1 MTTPFKVKA
10 LFEYKSDFDDDL
22 TFAPDQIITV
32 TEIENDEWY
41 SGTYGGKLGMFPKN
55 FVEIY
60 VEEEPPVKVP
70 TLRPIS
76 LKLLQASG
84 TAPIVSTGASDSSKT
99 LSSTVAP
106 IGEGGQFQESASK
119 SETGYS
125 EKKTDP
131 LEIKSDKP
139 IAAVATP
146 KVPIPGLVMP
156 GKTPLQRDDPY
167 AVKKQFFGAGKSSY
181 VPQVKPRDQSN
192 IISHAYHDVAKN
204 TEIVREHDANNDE
217 EEAAE
222 EPKMSLKERIAML
235 QKRQQEEAEREA
247 AALKRREERKKEKLI
262 QKNTT
267 GSSVHTAA
275 SEEIVV
281 EAETEIGSP
290 ELHPSIPEV
299 TQAVPTQ
306 EVEREIGGEADV
318 EVEEDA
324 QGGEDEEA
332 EGVEG
337 EETEEDDED
346 LRRRKLVERMAKI
359 SGGRNMFGMMGMPA
373 PFGAPAAAP
382 TRSKAESKPK
392 VAKEETTNA
401 LPNAIPI
408 PGMSVASEIPAILKE
423 SNVKEEVDESDVG
436 RSVSVPNEEV
446 INESDSPDEDNIP
459 LDHSTRNFEVVENQP
474 RPPSLKL
481 SESEGEEQ
489 QEIDLSISNI
499 GNDPEVTGYEADED
513 VSDRAATAD
522 VDAQNT
528 TEGVQAFLS
537 ARSPSLAKVPPP
549 PPHSQHPLVA
559 EPPSHPER
567 PPVPDTLPLAKAP
580 PIPVVEGA
588 DYITPLSP
596 SAPPPIALKV
606 PQMPPIPQAVPPTT
620 ALPPPPVPSQ
630 APVTTSEVIADYND
644 TSDDGFEDIAE
655 ALVNDGIDY
664 GEHPP
669 ATPRRAS
676 TYSHPPPVPTLV
688 PSMPGMPSRMSTSS
702 SIGRR
707 SIDSG
712 LRSTELGR
720 SKSVKEGK
728 SDQLQAEAHL
738 VTLQNEVQ
746 SLAETSGWW
755 LRDDIP
761 DSLQSKVGTDLVFE
775 VDSNQVTKRGNK
787 TVVYKDY
794 YILFHDLSQIVVEL
808 LYCSDDPRTS
818 AKIINVSVVNP
829 SSGRKDILHKYNA
842 LYGNDIVA
850 LALRLVGTKVPT
862 GLVVSVFG
870 LLYQKFPNLLMP
882 IGEKSF
888 GATIYK
894 NFNHNIV
901 NIDEIRPG
909 DILCIRN
916 AKFSSHKGL
925 GGIGNKSIVV
935 GDGPHIYSAVI
946 AEYDSKKE
954 KLRVFESDHSGVVK
968 KDSYKISD
976 MKSGHIRVFRVVDR
990 AFVGWA

>member
-41 SGTYGGKLGMFPKN
+41 SGTYDGKLGMFPKN

-60 VEEEPPVKVP
+60 VEEEPPVTVP

-76 LKLLQASG
+76 LKLLQASS
-84 TAPIVSTGASDSSKT
+84 APIVSTGASDSSKT
-99 LSSTVAP
+99 LPSTVAP
-106 IGEGGQFQESASK
+106 IGESGHFQESASK
-119 SETGYS
+119 SDTGYS

-131 LEIKSDKP
+131 LEINSDKP

-217 EEAAE
+217 EEVAE

-235 QKRQQEEAEREA
+235 QKRLQEEAEREA
-247 AALKRREERKKEKLI
+247 AALKRREERKKEKLV

-267 GSSVHTAA
+267 GSSVRTAA
-275 SEEIVV
+275 SEENAVDA
-281 EAETEIGSP
+281 EAESGSP
-290 ELHPSIPEV
+290 ELHPSIPEA

-306 EVEREIGGEADV
+306 EVESETEGEAGV

-324 QGGEDEEA
+324 RGEVEEA

-382 TRSKAESKPK
+382 ARSKAESKPK
-392 VAKEETTNA
+392 VAKEETTSA
-401 LPNAIPI
+401 LPTAIPI
-408 PGMSVASEIPAILKE
+408 PGMSVASEIPAILNE
-423 SNVKEEVDESDVG
+423 SKVKEEVDEPDVG
-436 RSVSVPNEEV
+436 GSVSIPNEEI

-522 VDAQNT
+522 VEAQSA
-528 TEGVQAFLS
+528 TEGVQSFLS
-537 ARSPSLAKVPPP
+537 IPARSPSLAKVPPP
-549 PPHSQHPLVA
+549 PPHSQPPLVA
-559 EPPSHPER
+559 EQRLHPAR
-567 PPVPDTLPLAKAP
+567 PPV
-580 PIPVVEGA
+580 PVVEGA
-588 DYITPLSP
+588 DSITPLSP

-606 PQMPPIPQAVPPTT
+606 PQMPPIPQVAPPATT
-620 ALPPPPVPSQ
+620 LPPPPVPSQ
-630 APVTTSEVIADYND
+630 APVTTSEVIADYDD
-644 TSDDGFEDIAE
+644 TSDDGFEDITE
-655 ALVNDGIDY
+655 DLVNDDIDY
-664 GEHPP
+664 GEHTP

-712 LRSTELGR
+712 PRPTELGR

-728 SDQLQAEAHL
+728 CDQLQAEAHL

-761 DSLQSKVGTDLVFE
+761 DTLQSKVGTDLVFE

-829 SSGRKDILHKYNA
+829 PSGRKDILHKYNA

-894 NFNHNIV
+894 NFNHNTV

-954 KLRVFESDHSGVVK
+954 KLRVLESDHSGVVK